1 MALATALATTV
12 LAALAAPVGRAA
24 AATCTPP
31 KQLGIVFVLDA
42 SGSMSSN
49 DPDKLRVEATK
60 VGIDRVPDGSVVAV
74 STFSDAG
81 AGVVAPTV
89 VDAKSRG
96 SLKAAADAAGQIQGG
111 TVYDAAFGEA
121 KRQLDLMTTADR
133 KVVVFLSD
141 GEPNDA
147 NYSADDAIAG
157 AGIPIYAVGFGDAPA
172 LELQGIAARSRA
184 EAFALK
190 SPGDTQAVFARIVSQ
205 LVCDKSQTQGTT
217 TIPAGQTRTF
227 GFDVPADATE
237 LRALAAWDTGEVTVT
252 LGRSDGTTLQRGKL
266 RRGETLNAQ
275 ATFAEAKAID
285 PRAGRW
291 ELRLRAGTKAATG
304 IRTSFNVFTRT
315 APGLTPVPTGACQTR
330 VVVAAA
336 DVRGDC
342 LERVGGGFVSAKPIS
357 VNGLVLHRLG
367 PGRFRINPNSY
378 EITSD
383 GPFVAGQGALFIAG
397 GLSLKWDVRKSTT
410 FNTKG
415 SREEIGMP
423 SGDAADDSGVSIGK
437 LDFSGGKLAIGPL
450 EITGTPDLT
459 VEKDDNLGNVTKAKL
474 QVELPKEFSGGIT
487 GTATVLFRHGAGPAL
502 DGAGFTVGEGVV
514 RGLPL
519 KDIKIEF
526 EGVAGSNSLFPP
538 TVTAEA
544 ATDGAQPPYLVGL
557 AVRIGITD
565 GRLTK
570 VGADVTDINRPLPNT
585 PLFLQ
590 KIGFDL
596 LTSPPAYFGVN
607 VGLTVGPEVKGKAVT
622 GLDATGKIL
631 FDPFGLELEGKLTVV
646 DFEIASANAKY
657 QSGRVDITGQ
667 IDASREF
674 FGTRVGW
681 SAGGRGVA
689 TSSVFLLEG
698 NGDLQ
703 LGPVGARGDVLLSNL
718 GYAACASFKIL
729 FKRVV
734 VGLGAEWGDRPD
746 IGGSCNLEAFRPAGA
761 ELARLAAGPI
771 TAAVPIR
778 VPKGRRTLAI
788 GAIGT
793 TAPPVFTLTD
803 PQGRATTIDP
813 AAPGV
818 VPIAGDPRP
827 AAFVQ
832 TIVARR
838 GTYVVLAAPSAG
850 RWTVRAAPGPSTVDR
865 FETAGGLA
873 PARVSAIVSGPRAQ
887 RRLSYRIAVRRGQQV
902 RFVERTARGQQPLF
916 ITRKARG
923 TVRFTPA
930 DDGSRGTRQIVA
942 FVLQN
947 GLLRTTKV
955 VARFASPAVVRPAR
969 VTGLRLRRRG
979 TSVLATW
986 RPAAR
991 AARYRVRV
999 AVSDGRR
1006 VLYFRTAR
1014 RRGVAVKA
1022 VQPGERVTV
1031 KVFGYSAAG
1040 RPGRPATRSIRRPAP
1055 TPRRP

>member
-1 MALATALATTV
+1 MLG
-12 LAALAAPVGRAA
+12 ALAAPVGRAA
-24 AATCTPP
+24 AAPCTPP

-42 SGSMSSN
+42 STSMSSN

-96 SLKAAADAAGQIQGG
+96 SLKAAADGAGQIQGG

-133 KVVVFLSD
+133 KAVVFLSD

-157 AGIPIYAVGFGDAPA
+157 AGIPIYAVGFGDAPP
-172 LELQGIAARSRA
+172 LELQGIAARSQA

-205 LVCDKSQTQGTT
+205 LVCDESQTQGTT

-237 LRALAAWDTGEVTVT
+237 LRALAAWDTGNVTVT

-315 APGLTPVPTGACQTR
+315 APGPTPVPTGACQTR

-367 PGRFRINPNSY
+367 PGRFRINPNTY

-397 GLSLKWDVRKSTT
+397 GLSLRWDVRKSTT

-415 SREEIGMP
+415 SREDIGTP
-423 SGDAADDSGVSIGK
+423 TGDAADDSGVGIGK

-459 VEKDDNLGNVTKAKL
+459 VEKDDKLGNVTKAKV

-487 GTATVLFRHGAGPAL
+487 GTATVLFRHGAGPVL

-519 KDIKIEF
+519 KDIKVEF
-526 EGVAGSNSLFPP
+526 EGAAGSDSLFPS

-544 ATDGAQPPYLVGL
+544 ATDASQPPYLSRGL
-557 AVRIGITD
+557 AVRIAITD

-570 VGADVTDINRPLPNT
+570 LGADVTDINRPLPNT

-596 LTSPPAYFGVN
+596 ETSPPAYFGVN
-607 VGLTVGPEVKGKAVT
+607 VGLTVGPEVKGKAVA
-622 GLDATGKIL
+622 GLDATGKIF

-657 QSGRVDITGQ
+657 QSGRIDITGQ

-674 FGTRVGW
+674 FGTQVGW
-681 SAGGRGVA
+681 RAGGRGVA

-746 IGGSCNLEAFRPAGA
+746 IGGSCNLDAFRPAGA
-761 ELARLAAGPI
+761 ELARLAGGPV

-778 VPKGRRTLAI
+778 VPTGRRTLAI

-838 GTYVVLAAPSAG
+838 GTYVVLAAPSPG

-865 FETAGGLA
+865 FETAGEL
-873 PARVSAIVSGPRAQ
+873 PRVRVSATVTGPRAR
-887 RRLSYRIAVRRGQQV
+887 RRLAYRVAARRGQQV
-902 RFVERTARGQQPLF
+902 RFVERTPRGQQPLF
-916 ITRKARG
+916 ATRAARG
-923 TVRFTPA
+923 TVRFTPS

-969 VTGLRLRRRG
+969 VPGLRLRRRG

-1006 VLYFRTAR
+1006 VLYFRAAR

-1040 RPGRPATRSIRRPAP
+1040 RPGRPATRSIRRPAAP
-1055 TPRRP
+1055 AAKPAPRRP